1 MLCIAYGTIPI
12 YTLDQIKIPPRL
24 FPKHIDL
31 IPLFDPILHPIPGL
45 FLASVLRSL
54 PLYCRLYCCPSW
66 IPAQTPPQSPFL
78 SHRRRIFFFFFFL
91 SHSISFVLFSL
102 SYINTVQI
110 PCGAPAAPHT
120 IVRLTTTTISP
131 KVSRRLSLSLFFLFS
146 SPHIRP
152 TFATLLYSRLLFF
165 FFSFFVFLACIFFFL
180 LFPVFFS
187 GHVGLPSHHTVNRLP
202 PTVYS
207 QHTYHTRL
215 QNSLFFPSYNPLPIQ
230 LSLSLNTVFSRK
242 QCQSWPLP
250 LGT

>member
-1 MLCIAYGTIPI
+1 MLCITYGTIPI

-31 IPLFDPILHPIPGL
+31 IPLFYPILRPMPGL

-78 SHRRRIFFFFFFL
+78 SHGRRIFFFFFFL
-91 SHSISFVLFSL
+91 SHSISFILFSL

-131 KVSRRLSLSLFFLFS
+131 KASRRLSLSLFFLFS
-146 SPHIRP
+146 STHIRS

-165 FFSFFVFLACIFFFL
+165 FFSFLSFLRVFSS
-180 LFPVFFS
+180 FFS
-187 GHVGLPSHHTVNRLP
+187 SQSFSPATLGSRRIPRLIGCPRPFIPSI
-202 PTVYS
+202 PTTHDS
-207 QHTYHTRL
+207 K
-215 QNSLFFPSYNPLPIQ
+215 NSLFFPSYNPLPI
-230 LSLSLNTVFSRK
+230 
-242 QCQSWPLP
+242 
-250 LGT
+250 

>member
-131 KVSRRLSLSLFFLFS
+131 KVSRRLSLSSFF
-146 SPHIRP
+146 SPPPISGRLL
-152 TFATLLYSRLLFF
+152 LLYSTLVYFSFSSL
-165 FFSFFVFLACIFFFL
+165 FFSFLRVFSSFF
-180 LFPVFFS
+180 
-187 GHVGLPSHHTVNRLP
+187 
-202 PTVYS
+202 YS
-207 QHTYHTRL
+207 QSFSPATLGSRRITRL
-215 QNSLFFPSYNPLPIQ
+215 IGCPRPFILSIPTTHDSKTPYSFPHTI
-230 LSLSLNTVFSRK
+230 LSLYSFLS
-242 QCQSWPLP
+242 P
-250 LGT
+250 